1 MSSARP
7 TFEEA
12 LTQLNVELIKMG
24 ATVEKSIMDA
34 VEAFKNHDEK
44 LAKDIVAKDRIV
56 DDMEKNIEAQ
66 CLSLILRQQP
76 VAGDLRVVSTALKM
90 VTDMER
96 IGDHAENIIEI
107 GDQAS
112 DIAELI
118 PHLGEGDTYDA
129 CSHIPAMAQV
139 ALEMVHGAINAFVE
153 GDVQKAKEIINKDD
167 IVDDYFDKVKNEV
180 ADLLREKTGSVDVIL
195 NFLMIAKYFERIG
208 DHAENICEWVEFSKT
223 GEYKDERII

>member
-1 MSSARP
+1 MRNKFDEQLDYLNKEMVEMGNLCEKVISGAIEVTMSD
-7 TFEEA
+7 
-12 LTQLNVELIKMG
+12 KDG
-24 ATVEKSIMDA
+24 
-34 VEAFKNHDEK
+34 K
-44 LAKDIVAKDRIV
+44 LAHEVLETDSEIDRKEREI
-56 DDMEKNIEAQ
+56 ENI
-66 CLSLILRQQP
+66 CMKLLLRQQP
-76 VAGDLRVVSTALKM
+76 VARDLRVISSALKM
-90 VTDMER
+90 ISDMER
-96 IGDHAENIIEI
+96 I

-118 PHLGEGDTYDA
+118 PYLGEGDTYDA

-180 ADLLREKTGSVDVIL
+180 ADLLRKKAGSVDVIL

>member
-44 LAKDIVAKDRIV
+44 LAKDIVAKD
-56 DDMEKNIEAQ
+56 IEAQ

-96 IGDHAENIIEI
+96 I

>member
-96 IGDHAENIIEI
+96 IGD
-107 GDQAS
+107 QAS

-129 CSHIPAMAQV
+129 CSHIPAMAKV

>member
-12 LTQLNVELIKMG
+12 LKQLNVELIKMG

-44 LAKDIVAKDRIV
+44 LASEIVAKDRAV

-76 VAGDLRVVSTALKM
+76 VACDLRVVSTALKM

-96 IGDHAENIIEI
+96 IGD
-107 GDQAS
+107 QAS

-118 PHLGEGDTYDA
+118 PYLGEGDAYDA

-139 ALEMVHGAINAFVE
+139 ALEMVHGAISAFVE
-153 GDVQKAKEIINKDD
+153 GDVQKAREIIKKDD

-180 ADLLREKTGSVDVIL
+180 ADLLRENTNSVDVIL

>member
-96 IGDHAENIIEI
+96 IGD
-107 GDQAS
+107 QAS

-118 PHLGEGDTYDA
+118 PHLGAGDTYDA

-180 ADLLREKTGSVDVIL
+180 ADLLREKAGSVDVIL

>member
-7 TFEEA
+7 SFEEA

-34 VEAFKNHDEK
+34 VDAFKNHDEK
-44 LAKDIVAKDRIV
+44 LAKEIVDKDRIV

-96 IGDHAENIIEI
+96 IGD
-107 GDQAS
+107 QAS

-118 PHLGEGDTYDA
+118 PELGEGDA
-129 CSHIPAMAQV
+129 FEVCAHIPSMAQV
-139 ALEMVHGAINAFVE
+139 ALEMVHGAISAFVE
-153 GDVQKAKEIINKDD
+153 GDVDKAREIMKKDD

-180 ADLLREKTGSVDVIL
+180 AELLKEEANSVDVIL

-223 GEYKDERII
+223 GDYKDERII

>member
-1 MSSARP
+1 
-7 TFEEA
+7 
-12 LTQLNVELIKMG
+12 
-24 ATVEKSIMDA
+24 
-34 VEAFKNHDEK
+34 
-44 LAKDIVAKDRIV
+44 
-56 DDMEKNIEAQ
+56 
-66 CLSLILRQQP
+66 
-76 VAGDLRVVSTALKM
+76 M

-96 IGDHAENIIEI
+96 I

-118 PHLGEGDTYDA
+118 PYLGEGDTYDA

-180 ADLLREKTGSVDVIL
+180 ADLLREKAGSVDVIL

-208 DHAENICEWVEFSKT
+208 DHAEKNICEWVEFSKT

>member
-1 MSSARP
+1 MRNKFDMQLDYLNEQLIHMGELCEIAINRATEALQHGSM
-7 TFEEA
+7 EEA
-12 LTQLNVELIKMG
+12 KEVIS
-24 ATVEKSIMDA
+24 A
-34 VEAFKNHDEK
+34 DEEIDQME
-44 LAKDIVAKDRIV
+44 KDIERL
-56 DDMEKNIEAQ
+56 
-66 CLSLILRQQP
+66 CLKLLLQQQP
-76 VAGDLRVVSTALKM
+76 VARDLRQISAALKM
-90 VTDMER
+90 ITDMER
-96 IGDHAENIIEI
+96 I

-180 ADLLREKTGSVDVIL
+180 ADLLREKAGSVDVIL

>member
-96 IGDHAENIIEI
+96 IGD
-107 GDQAS
+107 QAS

-118 PHLGEGDTYDA
+118 PHLGEGDTYDAYDA

-180 ADLLREKTGSVDVIL
+180 ADLLREKAGSVDVIL

>member
-96 IGDHAENIIEI
+96 IGD
-107 GDQAS
+107 QAS

-129 CSHIPAMAQV
+129 WSHIPAMAQV

-180 ADLLREKTGSVDVIL
+180 ADLLREKAGSVDVIL